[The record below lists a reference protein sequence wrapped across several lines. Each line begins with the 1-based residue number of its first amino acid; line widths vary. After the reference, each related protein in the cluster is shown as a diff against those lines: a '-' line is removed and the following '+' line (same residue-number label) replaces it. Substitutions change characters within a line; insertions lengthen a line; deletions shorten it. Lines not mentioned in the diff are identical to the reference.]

1 MLTAAAALLTGTG
14 QAPFIPHATAR
25 GHLALLW
32 GPGRDPGRPSSRDLQ
47 HRVDHPDWRGALTQY
62 TRRRSSVPS
71 GRTPVAPPLTKVP
84 AVGVTCPG
92 PNCRTTAIVP
102 AARLPRAGLNPCRLT
117 NPPQPRWPGAR
128 GPQHAARWG
137 GICLWPRGEYGEA
150 PPVTPRGTQ
159 PGTGDAIP
167 RSTRTGS
174 LPVYPHSRVGL
185 ARLRPCNGP
194 QPLLIAT
201 LPGEKG

>member
-128 GPQHAARWG
+128 GAPARGPLG
-137 GICLWPRGEYGEA
+137 GNLPMAPRGVRGGSARHPTGHPAGYRGCH
-150 PPVTPRGTQ
+150 PPVNPDWVVARIPSLKGRSGT
-159 PGTGDAIP
+159 
-167 RSTRTGS
+167 
-174 LPVYPHSRVGL
+174 
-185 ARLRPCNGP
+185 P
-194 QPLLIAT
+194 QPPAT
-201 LPGEKG
+201 GLSLC